1 MITAINLYYEF
12 YVGCYKVTDIVA
24 QNMLTQELYSQC
36 LASKVIPKDLFCEC
50 GIFPIFSCKALKK
63 LVSVACCSSIHKNV
77 FLLRKLILSE
87 FGLPPSQ
94 GGFGV
99 GLLYLSFT
107 YL

>member
-50 GIFPIFSCKALKK
+50 GIFPILSCKAFKK
-63 LVSVACCSSIHKNV
+63 LIPVACCCLIHRM
-77 FLLRKLILSE
+77 LLILSE